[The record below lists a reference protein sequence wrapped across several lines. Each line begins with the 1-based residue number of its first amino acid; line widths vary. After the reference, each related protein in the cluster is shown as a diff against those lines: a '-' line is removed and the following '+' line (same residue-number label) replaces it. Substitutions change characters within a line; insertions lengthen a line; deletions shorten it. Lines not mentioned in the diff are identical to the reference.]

1 MATAEK
7 VERFRVLVADDHVIV
22 RQALSKMLKSEPD
35 MEVVGEASEGQAA
48 IELTRRLR
56 PDVVLMDVSMR
67 GMSGVEATRAIH
79 SEMPDVQVI
88 GLSMFEEG
96 EEGVAMRRAG
106 AVNYISKAGP
116 SHALIAAIRACRP
129 R

>member
-88 GLSMFEEG
+88 GLSMYEEAEEG
-96 EEGVAMRRAG
+96 MAMRRAG
-106 AVNYISKAGP
+106 AVNYVSKAGP
-116 SHALIAAIRACRP
+116 SNALIAAIRACRP

>member
-88 GLSMFEEG
+88 GLSMYEEAEEG
-96 EEGVAMRRAG
+96 MAMRRAG
-106 AVNYISKAGP
+106 AVNYVSKAGP
-116 SHALIAAIRACRP
+116 SNALIAAIRACRP
-129 R
+129 H